1 MSPKTFKSPCERL
14 RFRAL
19 RDGEGSDADK
29 IWRKHAATC
38 KECQTSL
45 HIMQLLQGDASSE
58 EPQLSKG
65 KLDQLMQMVN
75 EHYGDGCKHRHQRGL
90 AMLWRVSLVA
100 SVVFVAGHFLP
111 LERLLEKSVGS
122 VAETVILQE
131 ARELPV
137 IAGHSPKVTAIPAS
151 TEESS
156 EFADMMPMNQMDQ
169 SIEHVRAQI
178 DYQFNELNDLIDRDL
193 NEY

>member
-1 MSPKTFKSPCERL
+1 MSSKTFKSPCERL

-29 IWRKHAATC
+29 LWRKHAATC

-45 HIMQLLQGDASSE
+45 HIMKLLQGDAPSE
-58 EPQLSKG
+58 EHQLSKV
-65 KLDQLMQMVN
+65 KIEQLMQMVN
-75 EHYGDGCKHRHQRGL
+75 DHYGDGCKHRHHRGL

-122 VAETVILQE
+122 VAETVVLQG
-131 ARELPV
+131 ARKSPAV
-137 IAGHSPKVTAIPAS
+137 TGHSSKVTAIPAS
-151 TEESS
+151 TEENS
-156 EFADMMPMNQMDQ
+156 EFSDMMPMNQMDQ
-169 SIEHVRAQI
+169 SIEHIRAQI
-178 DYQFNELNDLIDRDL
+178 DNQFNELNDLIDRDL